1 MGTGA
6 TSCCRGHSPGP
17 PPQRRTAQCRKTLLQ
32 LDSTPNP
39 GAELLPGAT
48 TWALGV
54 TPSPAWGRG
63 FGGSGPNLLLP
74 SAGSWLLLQV
84 PATNAQGTLQSAFKG
99 GCCGMG
105 AGTSLDLLCLE
116 GEKTHQKN
124 DERAHN
130 QQTTETK
137 QSHGL
142 KIQAISPCPPPILT
156 LYSVVPRDSRVASKQ
171 LTRRAQRHW
180 EKGTSYAKAFRIN
193 SAAALKALRNRAPP
207 LHHS

>member
-1 MGTGA
+1 MALGWRSPQLVMGMLWEGRMW
-6 TSCCRGHSPGP
+6 RGWGYWGSLHVLV
-17 PPQRRTAQCRKTLLQ
+17 LLQ
-32 LDSTPNP
+32 TDWDSLQN
-39 GAELLPGAT
+39 
-48 TWALGV
+48 
-54 TPSPAWGRG
+54 RG
-63 FGGSGPNLLLP
+63 
-74 SAGSWLLLQV
+74 
-84 PATNAQGTLQSAFKG
+84 
-99 GCCGMG
+99 CGMG

-180 EKGTSYAKAFRIN
+180 EKGTSYAKAFRIK
-193 SAAALKALRNRAPP
+193 AAALKALRNRAPP